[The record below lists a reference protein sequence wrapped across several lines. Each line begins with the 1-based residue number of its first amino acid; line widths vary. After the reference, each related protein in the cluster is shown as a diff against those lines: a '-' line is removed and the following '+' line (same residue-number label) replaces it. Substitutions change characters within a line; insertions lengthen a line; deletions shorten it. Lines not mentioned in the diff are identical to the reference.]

1 MKSFLAIPAL
11 FALGAVA
18 DSWGFTWT
26 FSNEHSTWTSCTYAS
41 ENATTTTASSEV
53 STTSSGPWSEW
64 IYTTSYT
71 ATYSSGASTWGIPT
85 AVSYSEASNFTSM
98 IPAVTSSTAASVTS
112 SALLTTSVAA
122 TSTSVAASSTSAAA
136 STFTG
141 AAAPNVNGKIA
152 GMGAVAMAGL
162 ALVL

>member
-26 FSNEHSTWTSCTYAS
+26 FSNEHSTWTSCTYAT
-41 ENATTTTASSEV
+41 ENATATPVEV
-53 STTSSGPWSEW
+53 STSTASWSEW
-64 IYTTSYT
+64 TSTTSYT

-85 AVSYSEASNFTSM
+85 AVSYSVASNWTSM
-98 IPAVTSSTAASVTS
+98 IPAPTSATSTVPLSTTAAPVTSSVEATKTTAVP
-112 SALLTTSVAA
+112 SA
-122 TSTSVAASSTSAAA
+122 
-136 STFTG
+136 FTG

-152 GMGAVAMAGL
+152 GMGAVALAGL

>member
-41 ENATTTTASSEV
+41 ENATTTSVEV
-53 STTSSGPWSEW
+53 STSSGPWSEW
-64 IYTTSYT
+64 TSTTSYT

-85 AVSYSEASNFTSM
+85 AVSYSVASNFTSM
-98 IPAVTSSTAASVTS
+98 IPAPTEATSTVA
-112 SALLTTSVAA
+112 LTTSAPV
-122 TSTSVAASSTSAAA
+122 TSVEASKTSAAPSA
-136 STFTG
+136 FTG
-141 AAAPNVNGKIA
+141 AAVPNVNGKIA